1 MYKFTANSKQ
11 SHVATNEGIV
21 VGDKEKKQKIFLL
34 TWKRKEC
41 TPEEPSCL
49 N

>member
-11 SHVATNEGIV
+11 SHVAANEGIV
-21 VGDKEKKQKIFLL
+21 VGDKGKKPKIFLL
-34 TWKRKEC
+34 TWKRKEY
-41 TPEEPSCL
+41 TPEELSYL